1 MLGAGCSVPRGPR
14 DTDAVFSG
22 RAGLLPFDGSLG
34 QRDANNL
41 CPVPTRS
48 RPRLSPRQVTM
59 LYMRVVLT
67 CPGVWEFSY
76 QRARRHDWINY
87 YFSARDVRSLWTF
100 LHSAVLAHLPAA
112 APFRSGGTARSTAP
126 GEALCSA
133 TRREAATLA
142 FFRQRASGVRG
153 IWSPELAVELAP
165 VRGEFDLPRD
175 KLTAGLGVHNSEDLN
190 FDGPRCRLLDM
201 TGGMECR
208 RRHGAVNSPRSGANG
223 PILQREVPS

>member
-1 MLGAGCSVPRGPR
+1 MRTICVQFQPA
-14 DTDAVFSG
+14 
-22 RAGLLPFDGSLG
+22 RA
-34 QRDANNL
+34 
-41 CPVPTRS
+41 
-48 RPRLSPRQVTM
+48 PRLSPRQVTM
-59 LYMRVVLT
+59 LYMRAVLT

-100 LHSAVLAHLPAA
+100 LHSAVLAPLPAA

-165 VRGEFDLPRD
+165 GRVRSSSRQADRRPGGPQLRGSKFRWPTVPTARHDGWNGVQAPPRGSQLAPVRV
-175 KLTAGLGVHNSEDLN
+175 KWAHPSAG
-190 FDGPRCRLLDM
+190 
-201 TGGMECR
+201 
-208 RRHGAVNSPRSGANG
+208 SPQLRGKRSGAG
-223 PILQREVPS
+223 RW